1 MKFPKTLFFSA
12 AILLGGAGFASA
24 VNVDRNMEVLV
35 DKQLTEDYYVTS
47 NGTLTLN
54 IAESH
59 TMKGHFYGSSSLT
72 TDGGR
77 PQTLGRDYAQ
87 DNAGYYD
94 INAAGGK
101 IVITGGGTLEYQ
113 GFSDINYYSGTYLT
127 THGEDRGV
135 YEQAYTKSLVG
146 IGEDGNV
153 DITKTAFSGQL
164 TVSGGTKVV
173 VSGYL
178 SQYVTYARPIA
189 NFQVFDT
196 PIRDELGFVG
206 ISNLVLADTSV
217 ISFASSGKNLLSE
230 KFDLGDG
237 DTGPEDGAS
246 GVRALNFLNNVK
258 ADVNT
263 TIELGTDKASTTRIV
278 IATTDV
284 REGREFGWDGE
295 SKIGKLA
302 GTGRVYFVDG
312 KRPAGAV
319 EEKCVVSIMNRAEFA
334 TLSENASAVPSLALD
349 VANESSVLNYVHNL
363 SASYDLTGNVRKTT
377 DEGDELVTGVL
388 ADVFLL
394 TDANL
399 GSDSTGANVVDN
411 VLETATA
418 VQFSAYFDDSSE
430 TGQVDGALW
439 ESRGLYVDSGMQ
451 SAKEIT
457 IHGTQVMNNVQSLF
471 FERETLY
478 NEYLE
483 GGEGFYELTSYFTT
497 NNYNVVATAYQTSV
511 FVRSGATMII
521 NQQEDRDGLFSGR
534 FFATDADEVEGAET
548 NDGYIIKTGK
558 GTFSNCTSVYA
569 GGVDAVINRLF
580 IYEGTWL
587 ADSGSLGAGRIYVG
601 NAGTLRVISNRTEAL
616 NARLEGAG
624 LSNLIFTYDSSYTD
638 DAGVKHGGL
647 VNDGREFLVTSTGWY
662 YRRDS
667 FDDINPYRGNI
678 QVAASQEN
686 FYGTVTVDAGMTLT
700 LGMYGNSELDSA
712 FSNASAIELVED
724 ARLIVQSYQILPSL
738 VGGATSSLVFSDN
751 AHYDAVAVLTGAGEF
766 SGKISGNGTLVKA
779 GTRGLSLESSAHTL
793 ATVGLSGTTD
803 LKGEGA
809 LLSSSGVVLAN
820 ASRLSSGK
828 NQSLG
833 ALVGAP
839 DATVSLSG
847 GASLTVG
854 LTAADLS
861 KIVSGVET
869 YYNTVGNKI
878 ANDGY
883 FFATADADAYLGS
896 FGLNLNAVGGFAN
909 SAAAK
914 AIAALG
920 AVRPD
925 YMREDAPGVQ
935 TREAMTAQDT
945 INYLKDPAKLANSFA
960 HIYATIDT
968 GTFGS
973 IRESAI
979 WTGLGIAEGRLDQ
992 AFNRILDLK
1001 TIREFVASKPEGWSE
1016 RQLSDLLSYAESYEA
1031 DPATLFV
1038 YEAETGDATLTRAN
1052 YLKLLDA
1059 NVIKYLAQCGS
1070 GLTQEQ
1076 LKQSETLYGFIS
1088 LFVDDYKF
1096 RLTDENVNTLSKLY
1110 GFSVEAIRA
1119 ASTDAAK
1126 YAEFE
1131 KLIGVQ
1137 YADGELPAF
1146 AGSISGAGS
1155 ELKKI
1160 GSETLRLTGKNEY
1173 TGATVIQGGEL
1184 RVDWDAIQK
1193 TSGVYVNAGALL
1205 TLVSEGSEC
1214 IFEIASEGVISGAG
1228 TILKDGEG
1236 TLVIESALAAATDA
1250 GSDFT
1255 GEIVVGKGGLRINT
1269 GNRTAFAESVN
1280 VYLNEGTSFDLNVA
1294 AENAL
1299 VFNGKIS
1306 GGAPLVSDSATT
1318 LSELV
1323 KSGEGK
1329 LTLVQGA
1336 AIAHYENEYNIR
1348 VQAGTMEL
1356 QFNEDCDFRGGE
1368 ESFEAVLGKNATL
1381 IFAVAENTET
1391 SFAGRVLA
1399 ETSGTGTTFVK
1410 DGLGTLSLSRP
1421 SATTASG
1428 WTVDTLALNAGTL
1441 SIAEGASYHFSQITT
1456 EAGTIFDVDGTLTV
1470 SGEENNVF
1478 NGQLAGTG
1486 TIEKVGN
1493 GTLVL
1498 SDILFEGSVV
1508 LKGGTL
1514 ALDIGA
1520 DENGVA
1526 LEKTLNFNLLV
1537 EGADPAVSTSLV
1549 KQGVG
1554 TAILGKNVNLSG
1566 AEVSVKEGTL
1576 AIDGSRLADDAPAS
1590 IAISKDAILKLD
1602 PAKNGFDLAN
1612 VAGGLSGEGTFA
1624 LGGGATTVSDGAVLA
1639 GFTGTFEVGTAS
1651 VLNLGAGIN
1660 SIGGIAGTGTVAFDD
1675 AEQTV
1680 TLKPNRDLVFTGTL
1694 DTAENATLVIAG
1706 NGELA
1711 LSDGTANATLA
1722 AGTVV
1727 QIGSDATAGNVSVG
1741 LSNTTD
1747 VVWAANGSA
1756 FGIVGDVSGQAYA
1769 GKLTIAQG
1777 VTAVEIGLEGQIDLS
1792 QEAFG
1797 TLFSDLVREAPEDDL
1812 TVTLANRNGSD
1823 LTLDLV
1829 GANWAKAILASAE
1842 APKPAYD
1849 FSNKGIV
1856 LATNAGGTLNLATS
1870 ATAYAY
1876 AQYAGDITGDGNLE
1890 KSGAG
1895 ELRLTSSTQSYT
1907 GKTLVSQG
1915 TLAFSSGTRLQTSG
1929 ITVKSGAV
1937 LSGGVTL
1944 LAENA
1949 SVDFEN
1955 GSTYRLDVASG
1966 EALRYTGNVDIRG
1979 QVKLDIAMAQE
1990 ARGKALSVFEYIGEK
2005 TATAIDRNSFS
2016 LASAGELLYI
2026 DQAELAAGN
2035 LKVYVAQN
2043 DFRDTGADLHDGI
2056 NGLID
2061 VLNGWATPVDGYL
2074 RSDLR
2079 PEEYAIADALNK
2091 TSLGELGDAINNLS
2105 PLAYASMITMPHA
2118 GFSADARAVSARLE
2132 QRLYDSNSAIWVY
2145 ERDVE
2150 FFAQAQGSTVDGG
2163 SSSDSMVYDYN
2174 TYGALAGADIKFN
2187 KETTAGF
2194 AVAYDHGKASIHGNG
2209 GEIESDDIRATFF
2222 AGHLINDYLSVNA
2235 GAQIGYA
2242 TYDVDRNTVIGKN
2255 KGDTDAWHGGVFADF
2270 VGAFTLTEWGD
2281 NARLDCFPHAG
2292 LALSYYRVDKFEEKS
2307 SRSDWGSSLA
2317 TDAFDALS
2325 LQARLGAAVN
2335 CVFEIGEHATRIGL
2349 DLSLVHEFLD
2359 DEVEIESWISDSKF
2373 KTDARALS
2381 GTSLSLAPSVSYDL
2395 SEKTTLYFNY
2405 EFRVGTESEVAHRA
2419 NLGFRH
2425 RF

>member
-12 AILLGGAGFASA
+12 AILLGSTGFASA

-35 DKQLTEDYYVTS
+35 NKQLTEDYYVTS

-59 TMKGHFYGSSSLT
+59 TMKGHFYGSSSLA

-87 DNAGYYD
+87 NNAGYYD
-94 INAAGGK
+94 IDAAGGK
-101 IVITGGGTLEYQ
+101 IVVTGGGTLEYQ
-113 GFSDINYYSGTYLT
+113 GFDDINYYSGTYLT

-146 IGEDGNV
+146 INEDGNV

-164 TVSGGTKVV
+164 TVSGGTKLV

-217 ISFASSGKNLLSE
+217 ISFASSGKNLLSQ

-237 DTGPEDGAS
+237 DTGSEDGAS
-246 GVRALNFLNNVK
+246 GVRSLNFLNNVK

-263 TIELGTDKASTTRIV
+263 TIELGTDKASTSHIV
-278 IATTDV
+278 IATTDA
-284 REGREFGWDGE
+284 REGDEFGWDGE
-295 SKIGKLA
+295 SKIGKLS

-312 KRPAGAV
+312 KRENDTL

-334 TLSENASAVPSLALD
+334 TLSENASVVPSLALD

-363 SASYDLTGNVRKTT
+363 AACYDLTGNVRKTT

-394 TDANL
+394 TDAHL

-418 VQFSAYFDDSSE
+418 VQFSAHFDNSSE

-451 SAKEIT
+451 AADEI
-457 IHGTQVMNNVQSLF
+457 IVHGTQVMNNVQSLF
-471 FERETLY
+471 FDRETLY

-483 GGEGFYELTSYFTT
+483 GGEGFYELTSFLATD
-497 NNYNVVATAYQTSV
+497 NVIATAYQTSV

-521 NQQEDRDGLFSGR
+521 NQQEDRDGFFCGR
-534 FFATDADEVEGAET
+534 FFATDADKVEGAEA

-558 GTFSNCTSVYA
+558 GTFANCTSVYA

-580 IYEGTWL
+580 VYEGTWL

-601 NAGTLRVISNRTEAL
+601 NAGTLRVISNRTESL
-616 NARLEGAG
+616 NARLEGASF
-624 LSNLIFTYDSSYTD
+624 SNLIFTYDSSYTD
-638 DAGVKHGGL
+638 EEGVKRGGL
-647 VNDGREFLVTSTGWY
+647 VNDGREFLVTAPAWY

-686 FYGTVTVDAGMTLT
+686 FYGTVTVNDGMTLT

-712 FSNASAIELVED
+712 FSNASAIELVKD

-738 VGGATSSLVFSDN
+738 VGGETSSLVFSDN

-793 ATVGLSGTTD
+793 ATIGLSGTID

-809 LLSSSGVVLAN
+809 LLNSSGAVLAN
-820 ASRLSSGK
+820 AGRLSSGK

-854 LTAADLS
+854 LNAADLS
-861 KIVSGVET
+861 KIVSAVET
-869 YYNTVGNKI
+869 YYDTVGNKI

-896 FGLNLNAVGGFAN
+896 FGLNLNAVGGFAD

-914 AIAALG
+914 AIASLG

-925 YMREDAPGVQ
+925 YMREDASGVQ
-935 TREAMTAQDT
+935 TREPMTAQDT
-945 INYLKDPAKLANSFA
+945 VNYLKDPAKLANSFA
-960 HIYATIDT
+960 HIYAAIDT

-973 IRESAI
+973 IRESAL
-979 WTGLGIAEGRLDQ
+979 WNSLGITEGRLDQ
-992 AFNRILDLK
+992 AFNSLLDLK
-1001 TIREFVASKPEGWSE
+1001 TIREFVASKPAGWTE
-1016 RQLSDLLSYAESYEA
+1016 RQLKDLLSYAESYEA
-1031 DPATLFV
+1031 NPSTLFV

-1052 YLKLLDA
+1052 YLKLWDA

-1076 LKQSETLYGFIS
+1076 LTQSETLYGFIS

-1146 AGSISGAGS
+1146 AGSISGAGTD
-1155 ELKKI
+1155 LKKI
-1160 GSETLRLTGKNEY
+1160 GGETLRLTGKNEY
-1173 TGATVIQGGEL
+1173 TGATVVQGGEL

-1193 TSGVYVNAGALL
+1193 TAGVYVNAGALL

-1214 IFEIASEGVISGAG
+1214 IFEIAQEGVISGAG

-1250 GSDFT
+1250 ASDFT

-1269 GNRTAFAESVN
+1269 GDRAAFAKSVN
-1280 VYLNEGTSFDLNVA
+1280 VYLNEGTSFDLNVV
-1294 AENAL
+1294 AEKAL

-1318 LSELV
+1318 LAELV
-1323 KSGEGK
+1323 KSGEGS

-1336 AIAHYENEYNIR
+1336 AIAHYENEYNVR

-1356 QFNEDCDFRGGE
+1356 QFNEDCDFRGGDE
-1368 ESFEAVLGKNATL
+1368 AFEAVLGKNAKL

-1399 ETSGTGTTFVK
+1399 ETSGTGTVFIK

-1441 SIAEGASYHFSQITT
+1441 SVAEGASYHFSQITT

-1478 NGQLAGTG
+1478 GGQLAGTG

-1498 SDILFEGSVV
+1498 SDILFEGSIV

-1514 ALDIGA
+1514 AFDIGA

-1526 LEKTLNFNLLV
+1526 LEKTLNFNLFV

-1549 KQGVG
+1549 KRGVG
-1554 TAILGKNVNLSG
+1554 TAILGKDVNLNG
-1566 AEVSVKEGTL
+1566 AELSVKAGTL
-1576 AIDGSRLADDAPAS
+1576 VIDGSRLDDDAPAS
-1590 IAISKDAILKLD
+1590 IAIDKDAVLKLD

-1612 VAGGLSGEGTFA
+1612 VTGGLSGEGTFA
-1624 LGGGATTVSDGAVLA
+1624 LGAGATTVSSGAVLA
-1639 GFTGTFEVGTAS
+1639 DFTGTFDVGAAS

-1660 SIGGIAGTGTVAFDD
+1660 TIGGVAGTGTVAFDD

-1680 TLKPNRDLVFTGTL
+1680 TLKPNRNLVFTGTL

-1722 AGTVV
+1722 TGTVV
-1727 QIGSDATAGNVSVG
+1727 QIGSDAAAGNVSVG
-1741 LSNTTD
+1741 LSNTTG
-1747 VVWAANGSA
+1747 VVLAANGSA
-1756 FGIVGDVSGQAYA
+1756 FGIVGDVSGQTYA

-1777 VTAVEIGLEGQIDLS
+1777 VTEVEIGLEGQIDLS

-1797 TLFSDLVREAPEDDL
+1797 TLFSDLVREAPADDL
-1812 TVTLANRNGSD
+1812 TVTLANRNGND
-1823 LTLDLV
+1823 LSLNLV
-1829 GANWAKAILASAE
+1829 GANWTKAILASAE
-1842 APKPAYD
+1842 APKPVYD
-1849 FSNKGIV
+1849 FSNKGIM

-1876 AQYAGDITGDGNLE
+1876 ACYAGDITGDGNLE

-1895 ELRLTSSTQSYT
+1895 ELRLSSSTQSYT
-1907 GKTLVSQG
+1907 GKTLVSEG

-1929 ITVKSGAV
+1929 ISVKSGAV

-1979 QVKLDIAMAQE
+1979 QVTLDIAMAQE
-1990 ARGKALSVFEYIGEK
+1990 ARGKALSVFEYVGEK

-2026 DQAELAAGN
+2026 DQAELANGN
-2035 LKVYVAQN
+2035 LKVYVAQS
-2043 DFRDTGADLHDGI
+2043 DFRATGADLHDGI
-2056 NGLID
+2056 GGLID
-2061 VLNGWATPVDGYL
+2061 VLNGWATPEDGYL
-2074 RSDLR
+2074 RSDLSA
-2079 PEEYAIADALNK
+2079 EEYAIADALNK
-2091 TSLGELGDAINNLS
+2091 TSLGDLGDAINNLS

-2118 GFSADARAVSARLE
+2118 GFNADARAVSARLE

-2281 NARLDCFPHAG
+2281 SARLDCFPHAG
-2292 LALSYYRVDKFEEKS
+2292 LAFSYYRVDKFEEKS

-2335 CVFEIGEHATRIGL
+2335 CVFDIGEHATRIGL

-2359 DEVEIESWISDSKF
+2359 DEVEIESQISDSKF

-2395 SEKTTLYFNY
+2395 SEKTTLYLNY